1 MYCKNCGKKVN
12 EDAKFCRECG
22 SEVEIKTPEYPQ
34 MHNVPPEPTKQKTS
48 PITWVVFCIV
58 LIGSFIFMYELFSG
72 ESFFES
78 KSSKCEIEASER
90 AEQLRDSNLNILKSK
105 TSPTQYEL
113 EEIERLE
120 SWKEEGLHSRDD
132 FKYYYDFCMDK

>member
-12 EDAKFCRECG
+12 EGAKFCRECG
-22 SEVEIKTPEYPQ
+22 TEVEIKTLEYPN
-34 MHNVPPEPTKQKTS
+34 MHNIPPEPTKHKTS
-48 PITWVVFCIV
+48 PITWVVFFIV

-72 ESFFES
+72 ESFFEK
-78 KSSKCEIEASER
+78 KSSKCEAEAYQR
-90 AEQLRDSNLNILKSK
+90 AEQLRDSNLSMLKSK
-105 TSPTQYEL
+105 PSPTQYEL

-120 SWKEEGLHSRDD
+120 SWKKEGLHSRDD